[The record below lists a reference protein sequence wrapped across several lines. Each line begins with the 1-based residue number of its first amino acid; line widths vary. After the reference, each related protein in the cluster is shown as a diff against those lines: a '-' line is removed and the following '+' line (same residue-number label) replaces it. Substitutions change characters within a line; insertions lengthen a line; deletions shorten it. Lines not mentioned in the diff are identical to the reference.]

1 LRKYDID
8 EDEVAVNLV
17 EKGGEDLSDTQKK
30 RIEFWNGLLEI
41 DKNKTRH
48 FENNRSHKYY
58 DLFCSS
64 GVPGFGYYYAIK
76 QEAAAIGMSINKS
89 TKEKNDFIFNKLLEK
104 KNEIENKFGEE
115 LGWFNDKNTKSS
127 AVYKE
132 YNYAGLQNEDQWE
145 TLQND
150 MVDGMLK
157 LTEIFDEYIKEFE

>member
-1 LRKYDID
+1 
-8 EDEVAVNLV
+8 
-17 EKGGEDLSDTQKK
+17 
-30 RIEFWNGLLEI
+30 
-41 DKNKTRH
+41 
-48 FENNRSHKYY
+48 
-58 DLFCSS
+58 
-64 GVPGFGYYYAIK
+64 
-76 QEAAAIGMSINKS
+76 MSINKS